1 MVLRVK
7 KLFSLAL
14 CIVLAVVFSGC
25 ARSDAKAAFCDM
37 MDSFCTGSAD
47 EIEKYYNFEDISRFI
62 NEEDGNAVQDVILST
77 LTQMTYK
84 VEGTDKIDKKAVK
97 VTAKVTTIDF
107 SSVMEKYITS
117 ITEMVAEPD
126 YQKNI
131 STMTPEQYQK
141 ILAGKMEEIINS
153 GNSGTVEKN
162 VSVTMVKENN
172 QWKPGGDKEDI
183 IGELFGDLT
192 DAVNSLI

>member
-1 MVLRVK
+1 MK
-7 KLFSLAL
+7 KFFSLVL
-14 CIVLAVVFSGC
+14 CIVLAVIFSGC
-25 ARSDAKAAFCDM
+25 ARSDAKGAFCEM
-37 MDSFCTGSAD
+37 MDAFCTGSAD
-47 EIEKYYNFEDISRFI
+47 EIEEYYNFEDISRFI
-62 NEEDGNAVQDVILST
+62 NEEDGDAVQDVILST

-84 VEGTDKIDKKAVK
+84 VEGTDKIDKNAVK

-117 ITEMVAEPD
+117 ITDMVAEPD

-141 ILAGKMEEIINS
+141 ILAEKMEDIINS
-153 GNSGTVEKN
+153 GDLGTVEKS